1 MNSKK
6 SIYLI
11 VSIVIVFV
19 LVICA
24 AYILNQSGANSDYI
38 DSSGKYKMNVSYS
51 LEDDSYSLNNGPI
64 EYRTK
69 LSFIATISGV
79 KEDIG
84 NIDGHSLMVNM
95 EYSDLMLGYTHYSG
109 KGKRTDNDFQIAGS
123 ILFDTVGMT
132 EKGIDIT
139 DICEGIE
146 IFDKDGNVFKMYF
159 PIIKSE

>member
-1 MNSKK
+1 MISKK
-6 SIYLI
+6 LIYLI
-11 VSIVIVFV
+11 ILFAVVFI
-19 LVICA
+19 LIICA
-24 AYILNQSGANSDYI
+24 AYILNQKDDNSDYI

-69 LSFIATISGV
+69 LSFIATISGT
-79 KEDIG
+79 KEDIK
-84 NIDGHSLMVNM
+84 NIDGHSMMVNM

-132 EKGIDIT
+132 EKGIDVT
-139 DICEGIE
+139 DICEGIAISDE
-146 IFDKDGNVFKMYF
+146 DGNSFNMYF